1 MESDVDENGMT
12 AMYPITETSTQ
23 QIFAVVGST
32 YVSEHHGDEM
42 HRYLPKLEGEG
53 AFEEI
58 LGKLRSALFRRDPK
72 AR

>member
-1 MESDVDENGMT
+1 MESDVDENGMMV
-12 AMYPITETSTQ
+12 MYPITETSTQ
-23 QIFAVVGST
+23 QIFAVVGSA
-32 YVSEHHGDEM
+32 YVSEHHADEA

-58 LGKLRSALFRRDPK
+58 LGKLRSALFCSDSR